1 MFSFKK
7 SYTSPPMKQYFP
19 FGVSF
24 LQQKENN
31 DAVFLINFC
40 YYVLGTFIGPCYK
53 GLQEGL

>member
-1 MFSFKK
+1 
-7 SYTSPPMKQYFP
+7 MKQYFP

-31 DAVFLINFC
+31 DAVFLIIFC
-40 YYVLGTFIGPCYK
+40 YDLLGTLIGPCYE